1 MSAQGGESAPR
12 ARAPGLARPWEVARL
27 QRRWALCGSGVRG
40 VPGCAPV
47 RGLRGRRC
55 ARWAGGRAA
64 GRGPGR
70 RGAAGA
76 GQRRGGRPPGLGL
89 GRGGRGAGGALGVW
103 SLAALAPPAAVGALG
118 ARVNDNAPG
127 TEVLKV
133 CAACPS
139 MSVFMEGS
147 WGARGVLGHCRY
159 GPVYNARR
167 DAQGVRSAQVCMGC
181 SCAWGQWP
189 SRAALCQLGIAP
201 LRSPPAWFW
210 FFLDL
215 NSSESLCQALD
226 RQLWAP

>member
-27 QRRWALCGSGVRG
+27 QWRWALCGSGVRG

-55 ARWAGGRAA
+55 ARWAGGRAE

-89 GRGGRGAGGALGVW
+89 GPGRGGRGAGGALGIW
-103 SLAALAPPAAVGALG
+103 SLAALAPPAAVGARG
-118 ARVNDNAPG
+118 PRVNESAPGTG

-133 CAACPS
+133 CALCQSA
-139 MSVFMEGS
+139 SVFMEGY
-147 WGARGVLGHCRY
+147 WGERGVLGHCRY
-159 GPVYNARR
+159 VPVYNERR
-167 DAQGVRSAQVCMGC
+167 GAQGVGSAQVCMGC
-181 SCAWGQWP
+181 SCARG
-189 SRAALCQLGIAP
+189 
-201 LRSPPAWFW
+201 
-210 FFLDL
+210 
-215 NSSESLCQALD
+215 
-226 RQLWAP
+226 